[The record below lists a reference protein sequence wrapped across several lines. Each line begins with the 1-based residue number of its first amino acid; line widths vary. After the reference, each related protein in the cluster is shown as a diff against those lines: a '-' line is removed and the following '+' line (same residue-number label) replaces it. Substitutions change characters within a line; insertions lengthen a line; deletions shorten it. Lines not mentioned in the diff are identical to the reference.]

1 METWKNKIP
10 CYVSAGLCVV
20 LSVVLYKTYVYHV
33 ELKSLLC
40 KVSKEQAQKAS
51 ASRKNGLIEDNI
63 NIDNNITGA
72 DGENSVASKNAVR
85 ATSSHNAW
93 RPIQEAVKDTV
104 VQIFSQIA
112 EFDFKQPYKTPRQY
126 TVTGSGF
133 FINKDGDIITNF
145 HVVDQAKSI
154 WIQVPSLGKRIID
167 VEVVGVSPDRDIA
180 LLRLKPESRA
190 IVKKELEKM
199 PYLVLGNSDFVRR
212 SDEVMAIG
220 YPLGQQ
226 SLKSTTG
233 VISGREGN
241 MIQMSAAI
249 NPGSSGGP
257 LLNVNGEV
265 VGINS
270 AGIVAAQ
277 NVGYII
283 PINELKVVLK
293 DLYKVKL
300 LRKPFLGV
308 LFANAT
314 ESLTEYL
321 GNPKPGGCYVTEVIE
336 NSTLKKA
343 GVKRGDMIYE
353 INENKIDVYG
363 DMSVDWSEDKI
374 SLVDYVSR
382 LSVGQD
388 VNLVVYRD
396 GSRKDLTIK
405 FSQGHLPAVHRVY
418 PGFEEIDYE
427 VFAGMVVMELTMNH
441 VQLLAKD
448 APGLLS
454 YAEVK
459 NQAQKALVITH
470 IFPTAEI
477 YRIRTLLPGATLN
490 EVNGIKVENLTDFR
504 KAIAKVDGGMFTML
518 ASDQVSRASDNVF
531 VVLPFDKILRD
542 EPILAADYRYDISKN
557 VEQILVQNAKKQV
570 KPSILG
576 KDKTKI
582 VA

>member
-1 METWKNKIP
+1 MKLKSNRIP
-10 CYVSAGLCVV
+10 CYFSIALSVV
-20 LSVVLYKTYVYHV
+20 LFVVLYKTYMYHI
-33 ELKSLLC
+33 EIKSLLC
-40 KVSKEQAQKAS
+40 KVTKEQSKKSYNLKKQS
-51 ASRKNGLIEDNI
+51 LIEN
-63 NIDNNITGA
+63 NIDIDKNIVKVAGKNNI
-72 DGENSVASKNAVR
+72 
-85 ATSSHNAW
+85 W
-93 RPIQEAVKDTV
+93 RPVQEAVKDTV
-104 VQIFSQIA
+104 VQVFSQVA

-126 TVTGSGF
+126 TSTGSGF
-133 FINKDGDIITNF
+133 FINKSGDIITNF

-180 LLRLKPESRA
+180 LLRLKPESKL
-190 IVKKELEKM
+190 IVERELNKV
-199 PYLVLGNSDFVRR
+199 PYLILGNSDLIRR
-212 SDEVMAIG
+212 SDEVMALG

-241 MIQMSAAI
+241 LIQMSAAI
-249 NPGSSGGP
+249 NPGNSGGP
-257 LLNVNGEV
+257 LLNFNGEV

-270 AGIVAAQ
+270 AGVMSAQ

-283 PINELKVVLK
+283 PVNELKVILN

-308 LFANAT
+308 LFANGT
-314 ESLTEYL
+314 DSLTEYL

-336 NSTLKKA
+336 NSTLQKA

-363 DMSVDWSEDKI
+363 DISADWSEDKI

-388 VNLVVYRD
+388 VNLVVYRN
-396 GSRKDLTIK
+396 GTRKDLTIK
-405 FSQGHLPAVHRVY
+405 FSQSNLPAVHRVY
-418 PGFEEIDYE
+418 PGFEDIDYE

-448 APGLLS
+448 APGLMR

-459 NQAQKALVITH
+459 NQAEKALIITH
-470 IFPTAEI
+470 IFPTSEI

-490 EVNGIKVENLTDFR
+490 EINGIKVETLKDFR
-504 KAIAKVDGGMFTML
+504 DAIAKVSGNMFTLL
-518 ASDQVSRASDNVF
+518 ASDQVSRASDNIF
-531 VVLPFDKILRD
+531 IVLPFDKLLRD
-542 EPILAADYRYDISKN
+542 EPILANDYRYDISKN
-557 VEQILVQNAKKQV
+557 VAQIIAQNTRQDLIKNNKNKILV
-570 KPSILG
+570 
-576 KDKTKI
+576 
-582 VA
+582 